1 MITISEV
8 KKNYTKKDFI
18 VDNFMKSSGIYC
30 LVARPKVG
38 KSLFGLQ
45 LANSIANGTTFLGF
59 KTNPSPVLYIS
70 TEMSSMQICER
81 IEKMNLNF
89 NDDNFFIEDQAS
101 KDRKLNHMD
110 LQLVFQDFA
119 LNHNGKFIIVDM
131 FTGVDV
137 NNGYDLNNYQDI
149 NQYVFPKYREL
160 CQKYGFT
167 ILLIHH
173 LNKNNTSLGSTA
185 IDGSVDGI
193 ITLKKDNNFP
203 NKLFLKYDSRDYP
216 ELELTLK
223 RNDNLV
229 YELSEIEKTDLPT
242 ELKIFLNY
250 SIKKKDFEFTASE
263 IVSTLN
269 LLIQPSAFGKLLTN
283 YADVLEKEG
292 LHIESS
298 RVSDKRIKHAIYE
311 EPIDENK

>member
-89 NDDNFFIEDQAS
+89 NDANFFIEDQAS

-229 YELSEIEKTDLPT
+229 YELSEIEKMDLPT

-283 YADVLEKEG
+283 YADILEKEG

>member
-1 MITISEV
+1 MLTISEV

-18 VDNFMKSSGIYC
+18 VDSFMKSSGIYC

-45 LANSIANGTTFLGF
+45 LADSIANGTTFLGF

-89 NDDNFFIEDQAS
+89 TDDNFFIEDQAS

-185 IDGSVDGI
+185 IDGAVDGI
-193 ITLKKDNNFP
+193 ITLKKDNNYP

-216 ELELTLK
+216 EMELVLK
-223 RNDNLV
+223 RNDNLI
-229 YELSEIEKTDLPT
+229 YEISELEKTDLPQ
-242 ELKIFLNY
+242 EIKLFLNY
-250 SIKKKDFEFTASE
+250 AIRKKEFEFSASE

-269 LLIQPSAFGKLLTN
+269 LMIEPSAFGRLLSSHL
-283 YADVLEKEG
+283 DVLEKEG
-292 LHIESS
+292 LYITDA
-298 RVSDKRIKHAIYE
+298 RKSDKRRKHALYE
-311 EPIDENK
+311 EPIFENK

>member
-1 MITISEV
+1 M
-8 KKNYTKKDFI
+8 
-18 VDNFMKSSGIYC
+18 
-30 LVARPKVG
+30 L
-38 KSLFGLQ
+38 
-45 LANSIANGTTFLGF
+45 SIGATYGF

-81 IEKMNLNF
+81 IEKMNLHF
-89 NDDNFFIEDQAS
+89 TDDNFFIEDQAS

-173 LNKNNTSLGSTA
+173 LNKNNTSLENMTIEDTA
-185 IDGSVDGI
+185 AIIDATPIGRIGTTNDIAATALFLASEEASYVTGLIMPVDGGYTCI
-193 ITLKKDNNFP
+193 
-203 NKLFLKYDSRDYP
+203 
-216 ELELTLK
+216 
-223 RNDNLV
+223 
-229 YELSEIEKTDLPT
+229 
-242 ELKIFLNY
+242 
-250 SIKKKDFEFTASE
+250 
-263 IVSTLN
+263 
-269 LLIQPSAFGKLLTN
+269 
-283 YADVLEKEG
+283 
-292 LHIESS
+292 
-298 RVSDKRIKHAIYE
+298 
-311 EPIDENK
+311 

>member
-1 MITISEV
+1 MLTISEV
-8 KKNYTKKDFI
+8 KKNFKKKDFI
-18 VDNFMKSSGIYC
+18 VENFMKSSGIYC

-45 LANSIANGTTFLGF
+45 LADSIANGTTFLGF
-59 KTNPSPVLYIS
+59 KTKPSPVLYIS

-89 NDDNFFIEDQAS
+89 NDNNFFIEDQAS
-101 KDRKLNHMD
+101 NDRKLNHMD

-119 LNHNGKFIIVDM
+119 FNYNGKFIIVDM

-160 CQKYGFT
+160 CNKYDFT

-185 IDGSVDGI
+185 IDGAVDGI
-193 ITLKKDNNFP
+193 ITLKKDDNYP
-203 NKLFLKYDSRDYP
+203 NKLFFKYDSRDFP
-216 ELELTLK
+216 EMELVLK
-223 RNDNLV
+223 RNNNLI
-229 YELSEIEKTDLPT
+229 YEISEIEKTDLPS
-242 ELKIFLNY
+242 EIKIFLNY
-250 SIKKKDFEFTASE
+250 SIKKKEYDFTTSD
-263 IVSTLN
+263 IVSNLN
-269 LLIQPSAFGKLLTN
+269 LMIKPSVFGRLLNN
-283 YADVLEKEG
+283 YLDILEKEG
-292 LHIESS
+292 LYITES
-298 RVSDKRIKHAIYE
+298 RTSDKRIKHARYE
-311 EPIDENK
+311 QPINENE

>member
-45 LANSIANGTTFLGF
+45 LANSIANGTTILGF

-89 NDDNFFIEDQAS
+89 TDDNFFIEDQAS

-229 YELSEIEKTDLPT
+229 YELSEIEKDDLPT

>member
-1 MITISEV
+1 
-8 KKNYTKKDFI
+8 
-18 VDNFMKSSGIYC
+18 
-30 LVARPKVG
+30 
-38 KSLFGLQ
+38 
-45 LANSIANGTTFLGF
+45 
-59 KTNPSPVLYIS
+59 
-70 TEMSSMQICER
+70 
-81 IEKMNLNF
+81 MNLHF
-89 NDDNFFIEDQAS
+89 TDDNFFIEDQAS

-185 IDGSVDGI
+185 IDGAVDGI
-193 ITLKKDNNFP
+193 ITLKKDNNYP

-216 ELELTLK
+216 EMELVLK
-223 RNDNLV
+223 RNDNLI
-229 YELSEIEKTDLPT
+229 YEISELEKTDLPQ
-242 ELKIFLNY
+242 EIKLFLNY
-250 SIKKKDFEFTASE
+250 AIRKKEFEFSASE

-269 LLIQPSAFGKLLTN
+269 LMIEPSAFGRLLSSHL
-283 YADVLEKEG
+283 DVLEKEG
-292 LHIESS
+292 LYITDA
-298 RVSDKRIKHAIYE
+298 RKSDKRRKHALYE
-311 EPIDENK
+311 EPIFENE

>member
-1 MITISEV
+1 MLTISEV

-18 VDNFMKSSGIYC
+18 VDSFMKSSGIYC

-45 LANSIANGTTFLGF
+45 LADSIANGTTFLGF

-81 IEKMNLNF
+81 IEKMNLHF
-89 NDDNFFIEDQAS
+89 TDDNFFIEDQAS

-185 IDGSVDGI
+185 IDGAVDGI
-193 ITLKKDNNFP
+193 ITLKKDNNYP

-216 ELELTLK
+216 EMELVLK
-223 RNDNLV
+223 RNNNLI
-229 YELSEIEKTDLPT
+229 YELSELEKEDLPT
-242 ELKIFLNY
+242 ELKLFLNY
-250 SIKKKDFEFTASE
+250 SIRKKEFDFTSSE
-263 IVSTLN
+263 VVSALG
-269 LLIQPSAFGKLLTN
+269 LMIKPSVFGKLLHSN
-283 YADVLEKEG
+283 LDVLEKEG
-292 LHIESS
+292 LYITDA
-298 RVSDKRIKHAIYE
+298 RVSDKRRKHALYE
-311 EPIDENK
+311 EPIYENE

>member
-1 MITISEV
+1 
-8 KKNYTKKDFI
+8 
-18 VDNFMKSSGIYC
+18 
-30 LVARPKVG
+30 
-38 KSLFGLQ
+38 
-45 LANSIANGTTFLGF
+45 
-59 KTNPSPVLYIS
+59 
-70 TEMSSMQICER
+70 
-81 IEKMNLNF
+81 MNLHF
-89 NDDNFFIEDQAS
+89 TDDNFFIEDQAS

-185 IDGSVDGI
+185 IDGAVDGI
-193 ITLKKDNNFP
+193 ITLKKDNNYP

-216 ELELTLK
+216 EMELILK
-223 RNDNLV
+223 RNDNLI
-229 YELSEIEKTDLPT
+229 YEISELEKEDLPT
-242 ELKIFLNY
+242 ELKLFLNY
-250 SIKKKDFEFTASE
+250 SIRKKEFDFTASE
-263 IVSTLN
+263 IVSALN
-269 LLIQPSAFGKLLTN
+269 LMIEPSAFGRLLSSHL
-283 YADVLEKEG
+283 DVLKKEG
-292 LHIESS
+292 LYITDA
-298 RVSDKRIKHAIYE
+298 RVSDKRRKHALYE
-311 EPIDENK
+311 EPIFENE

>member
-1 MITISEV
+1 MLTISEV

-18 VDNFMKSSGIYC
+18 VDSFMKSSGIYC

-45 LANSIANGTTFLGF
+45 LADSIANGTTFLGF

-89 NDDNFFIEDQAS
+89 TDDNFFIEDQAS

-185 IDGSVDGI
+185 IDGAVDGI
-193 ITLKKDNNFP
+193 ITLKKDNNYP
-203 NKLFLKYDSRDYP
+203 NKLFL
-216 ELELTLK
+216 
-223 RNDNLV
+223 
-229 YELSEIEKTDLPT
+229 
-242 ELKIFLNY
+242 NY
-250 SIKKKDFEFTASE
+250 AIRKKEFEFTASE
-263 IVSTLN
+263 IVSALN
-269 LLIQPSAFGKLLTN
+269 LMIEPSAFGRLLSN
-283 YADVLEKEG
+283 HLDVLEKEG
-292 LHIESS
+292 LYITDA
-298 RVSDKRIKHAIYE
+298 RKSDKRRKHALYE
-311 EPIDENK
+311 EPIFENE

>member
-110 LQLVFQDFA
+110 LQLSFQDFA

-167 ILLIHH
+167 ILLIYH

-229 YELSEIEKTDLPT
+229 YELSEIEKMDLPT